1 MPDTRHHALDHWL
14 AGHAGV
20 VSQPA
25 LLSMGFSSSAA
36 HRLLGGERFEQL
48 VRGIYRSLAFP
59 QGREQ
64 LMVAACLH
72 VPDGAIG
79 FTTAGQMLGYRRMSD
94 PRVHFLVPHGSSPRI
109 PGVVVHRCRKID
121 PVDLAGRRTDGI
133 RLTSPPRTLHDAASI
148 IGADG
153 TESAIEQALAERWC
167 TIETLMA
174 TSRRLYHC
182 NRPGSA
188 IFERVIAS
196 RPAWRGIARSDLE
209 RTVRTAIAAAGL
221 PAPEVN
227 LKMVLPN
234 GDPIEIDL
242 AWPAWL
248 VAVEVDHPFWHDVSA
263 AIARD
268 KRRDR
273 KLQALGWTTPRLT
286 QHDVDHALTDAIGDL
301 SDILVLRGWR
311 PNRAA

>member
-1 MPDTRHHALDHWL
+1 MSDTRRRALDDWL
-14 AGHAGV
+14 SGHAGV
-20 VSQPA
+20 VSRPA
-25 LLSMGFSSSAA
+25 LRSMGFSSSAA
-36 HRLLGGERFEQL
+36 ARLLDGGRFEQV
-48 VRGIYRSLAFP
+48 VRGVYRSRAFP
-59 QGREQ
+59 MGRTQ

-79 FTTAGQMLGYRRMSD
+79 FTTAGQLLGYRRMSD
-94 PRVHFLVPHGSSPRI
+94 RRIHLLVPHGSSPKI
-109 PGVVVHRCRKID
+109 PGVVVHRCRRID
-121 PVDLAGRRTDGI
+121 PIDLAARRKDGI

-153 TESAIEQALAERWC
+153 TESVIEQALAEQWC

-174 TSRRLYHC
+174 TSRRLYHG

-188 IFERVIAS
+188 VFERVIAS
-196 RPAWRGIARSDLE
+196 RPAWRGTARSDLE
-209 RTVRTAIAAAGL
+209 REVRAAIAEAGL

-227 LKMVLPN
+227 LKMVLPS

-242 AWPAWL
+242 AWPHWRI
-248 VAVEVDHPFWHDVSA
+248 AVEVDHPFWHDLST

-286 QHDVDHALTDAIGDL
+286 QHDVEHGLDDAVADL
-301 SDILVLRGWR
+301 REILLLRGWH
-311 PNRAA
+311 PDRAA